1 MAEFI
6 ITSCNTGRY
15 LSMFGVVIFNAE
27 TQRFR
32 IVNMAQDKSIFREI
46 TGFTGMLRYKDK
58 YYLAGQG
65 HPSSILVL
73 DVNLNLIEYV
83 RLSKYYDI
91 HSLDMHDGKLY
102 FAATSENQIIEI
114 NINDY
119 SETVVWDAGETE
131 ALHLN
136 TVKYIDDRMLILMHH
151 GLKQSS
157 KKKKGM
163 LVDALTKDVLLD
175 DLSSPHNI
183 HVSDAGDVTI
193 LDSATSRAFTAK
205 SGNWVFSISGAF
217 EGYLR
222 GVGEDSEY
230 RVFGIS
236 AGRVISRK
244 QGPNKKYFTGS
255 FMEYFSAKAFQ
266 SYIILDNKYSSP
278 DESKY
283 ISFIAYGREV
293 YEILPLFPDSKPAY
307 MKNWIANRELVYGW
321 LKQRDRPDQ
330 VTL

>member
-1 MAEFI
+1 
-6 ITSCNTGRY
+6 
-15 LSMFGVVIFNAE
+15 
-27 TQRFR
+27 
-32 IVNMAQDKSIFREI
+32 
-46 TGFTGMLRYKDK
+46 MLRYKDR

-73 DVNLNLIEYV
+73 DVNLKLIEYV

-102 FAATSENQIIEI
+102 FAATSENKIIEI

-119 SETVVWDAGETE
+119 SETVVWDAGKTE
-131 ALHLN
+131 SLHLN

-151 GLKQSS
+151 GLKQSP
-157 KKKKGM
+157 KKKTGM
-163 LVDALTKDVLLD
+163 LVDALTKDILLD
-175 DLSSPHNI
+175 NLSSPHNI

-193 LDSATSRAFTAK
+193 LDSATSRVFTAK
-205 SGNWVFSISGAF
+205 SGSWVFSISGTF

-230 RVFGIS
+230 RIFGIS
-236 AGRVISRK
+236 AGRVVSRK
-244 QGPNKKYFTGS
+244 QGPSKKYFTGS

-266 SYIILDNKYSSP
+266 SYIILDNKILSAY
-278 DESKY
+278 ESKY

-293 YEILPLFPDSKPAY
+293 YEILPLSSDSKPAY
-307 MKNWIANRELVYGW
+307 MKNWVANRELVYGW
-321 LKQRDRPDQ
+321 IKQRD
-330 VTL
+330 